1 MATSVVAQQRRSWN
15 VGDTASFPFR
25 VVDASGAAIAL
36 LPGSPTYAIISPSGL
51 QVETGPVQALPTPGN
66 FTISWVIPLQSEL
79 STPNTP
85 WRVIVYIT
93 TARRHEKE
101 LEFTFDVINRTVDN
115 TEKQDVVEAVLAGQN
130 YRAMWRGDAD
140 PDQLNLQCYFTKSPG
155 TGQDPVPTLV
165 DKSQMRRA
173 VQGLD
178 VVYYYDIPAS
188 AFAAGTQ
195 SYLKNQFTLIW
206 VSRDTPSSEQMTQYK
221 QLRVM
226 KLQAFDLVAGVRMMI
241 DRFQHKLGSAYYISD
256 GDICES
262 LDKGLGL
269 LNGWFPVT
277 DPPYSDSLVPESLK
291 TYWVML
297 SCWWMLS
304 SQHMLAGTL
313 SFNFCVD
320 EDTWVR
326 TEAGL
331 YKIKHLNDGQRYFD
345 YTVDSLWAELK
356 EELLGNGDA
365 FKNSQEVFDALVKIL
380 GVDLEDKDSV
390 EVCQSLSVIA
400 ANAHAD
406 IPERKEQIVPNQRLD
421 TPLGV
426 QTPSVLWDL
435 GYRDVYK
442 VVTEEGFEVTGTHNH
457 PILLLQEDVRYRQ
470 TTLDEIAEGDY
481 IAVNVQ
487 AEPDKA
493 YDLKLPVLDELL
505 TGPLTEDGLRLPEV
519 MSTDLA
525 NVLAYRVTPDIDIA
539 QFYDHL
545 RGCFSRVFNVD
556 VESDTTDA
564 ETAAVVRFFRS
575 LGDIDIVGQPQT
587 AGVPWSVMA
596 ASKAHAAAFLQT
608 LFDTAGMFVQGEPTF
623 VPEAGCDISLGM
635 LFTGLNPVFVRDLQ
649 QLLLRFGVVST
660 HHGVGPLLIT
670 GADVDTYAQ
679 AVGFRTRGS
688 SYKPD
693 GFPRPEAAFLHFI
706 LQEFHEHMPHSLC
719 TDVDSISTRGGL
731 ERFLQQHGRELELL
745 SPDVHK
751 YCTEL
756 VADRFRWCRVKSAGP
771 AGKAHV
777 YDPTLPIVRE
787 GGLPH
792 ELTNLFYTNS
802 IVSHNSGQSISL
814 DQDLTGTID
823 AAISRLV
830 DWLNTHLGN
839 AKLAL
844 YRRSAS
850 VAALGIRP
858 YRIVGP
864 NARTYKMDSSQT
876 GSVGGPPNL
885 QAVAQILGILS

>member
-1 MATSVVAQQRRSWN
+1 MASSVVAQQRRSWN
-15 VGDTASFPFR
+15 VGDTAAFPFR
-25 VVDASGAAIAL
+25 VVDSTGAPIAL
-36 LPGSPTYAIISPSGL
+36 LPGSPTFAIISPSGL
-51 QVETGPVQALPTPGN
+51 QVETGPAQALPTPGN

-85 WRVIVYIT
+85 WRITVFIT

-101 LEFTFDVINRTVDN
+101 LEFTFDVINRTTDT
-115 TEKQDVVEAVLAGQN
+115 TEKRDIVEAVLEGQD

-140 PDQLNLQCYFTKSPG
+140 PDMLNMQCYFTKSPG
-155 TGQDPVPTLV
+155 TGLDPIAVPLN
-165 DKSQMRRA
+165 KSHLRRA

-188 AFAAGTQ
+188 TFVGGTQ
-195 SYLKNQFTLIW
+195 SYFKNQFTLLW
-206 VSRDTPSSEQMTQYK
+206 VSRDTPSSETMTQYQ

-226 KLQAFDLVAGVRMMI
+226 KRQGFELVAGVRMMV
-241 DRFQHKLGSAYYISD
+241 DRFQHKLGTAYYISD

-277 DPPYSDSLVPESLK
+277 DPPYTDTIVPESLK

-313 SFNFCVD
+313 SFNFCVSA
-320 EDTWVR
+320 DTWVR
-326 TEAGL
+326 TEAGM
-331 YKIKHLNDGQRYFD
+331 YQIQYLNDGQRYFG
-345 YTVDSLWAELK
+345 YTA
-356 EELLGNGDA
+356 
-365 FKNSQEVFDALVKIL
+365 DALVPEINDGL
-380 GVDLEDKDSV
+380 DLKDPEAVYKALVKALDLDISEDNAV
-390 EVCQSLSVIA
+390 ESCQGL
-400 ANAHAD
+400 AHA
-406 IPERKEQIVPNQRLD
+406 IVMSHNAREERKEPSISSKRLD
-421 TPLGV
+421 TPLGT
-426 QTPSVLWDL
+426 QTPSILWDL

-442 VVTEEGFEVTGTHNH
+442 VVTEEGFELTGTHNH
-457 PILLLQEDVRYRQ
+457 PVLLLQEDIRYRQ
-470 TTLDEIAEGDY
+470 TNLDEIAAGDY
-481 IAVNVQ
+481 IAVTVQ

-505 TGPLTEDGLRLPEV
+505 TGPAREGSDFAIPDV
-519 MSTDLA
+519 MSCDLA
-525 NVLAYRVTPDIDIA
+525 NLLACGVAPGDASNFIGFFD
-539 QFYDHL
+539 
-545 RGCFSRVFNVD
+545 GCSRRVFGVGLAHVD
-556 VESDTTDA
+556 EQDGL
-564 ETAAVVRFFRS
+564 AASRFMS
-575 LGDIDIVGQPQT
+575 AIGGDST
-587 AGVPWSVMA
+587 GVPWSVMA

-608 LFDTAGMFVQGEPTF
+608 LFDISGKFIQGEPTF
-623 VPEAGCDISLGM
+623 NDEAGCDISTGL
-635 LFTGLNPVFVRDLQ
+635 LFTLHDHTFLCDLQ
-649 QLLLRFGVVST
+649 QLLLRFGVFST

-670 GADVDTYAQ
+670 GSDVDTYAK

-688 SYKPD
+688 SYKASALP
-693 GFPRPEAAFLHFI
+693 GLAVALPHFVV
-706 LQEFHEHMPHSLC
+706 QELHEHMPKQLID
-719 TDVDSISTRGGL
+719 DVDRISTYSSL
-731 ERFLQQHGRELELL
+731 ETFIQRNGKDLELL
-745 SPDVHK
+745 APDLYARCVA
-751 YCTEL
+751 L
-756 VADRFRWCRVKSAGP
+756 VGDGFRWCRVKSSAA

-777 YDPTLPIVRE
+777 YDPTLPIQRIDGV
-787 GGLPH
+787 PH

-844 YRRSAS
+844 YRRGAS